1 MLRARV
7 RRDPRQLPKIVK
19 KKRQQAQSPAGKK
32 RPEAPE
38 TVSREQQTVLIPA
51 SRERQ
56 ETLNRARK
64 KRPEALRIASSAWQ
78 AAATEEP
85 RAAAMEDLLRHRVPG
100 ETDETEELRA
110 AGLTGRRIP
119 VRAVI

>member
-38 TVSREQQTVLIPA
+38 TVSRERQTVLSPA

-56 ETLNRARK
+56 ETQNRARK
-64 KRPEALRIASSAWQ
+64 KRPEALRIVSSARQ
-78 AAATEEP
+78 AAATEEL
-85 RAAAMEDLLRHRVPG
+85 RADAMADLLRHREPG
-100 ETDETEELRA
+100 ETDATEELRA
-110 AGLTGRRIP
+110 AGLTGHRIQA
-119 VRAVI
+119 RAAI

>member
-1 MLRARV
+1 MQLARA

-19 KKRQQAQSPAGKK
+19 KKRQQVLRPAEKK
-32 RPEAPE
+32 RPEAPG
-38 TVSREQQTVLIPA
+38 TVSRERQKVL
-51 SRERQ
+51 SSV
-56 ETLNRARK
+56 RK
-64 KRPEALRIASSAWQ
+64 TRPEALRIASSAWQ